1 MRVSRIVLLLGLL
14 LLCSISVVQAQE
26 TDFTPH
32 LDELTIL
39 APNPLALPTPR
50 EDNAYL
56 QELES
61 RLGLQL
67 NFNWVPSADF
77 AAILNTTL
85 ASGDLPDVIAIVNYS
100 PAMVDAIQAGAFLSV
115 EDLGLPEETDGLP
128 GLELMKGGLPWQTSA
143 LNGVNYGIPQSLA
156 TFQVAGS
163 IRGDWMEAVG
173 TPDDPKNTDELRDLL
188 VAFAQNDPDGNG
200 QNDTYGYCI
209 TTAADRFI
217 QGGWGLFMQAF
228 GVPNR
233 WRVEPDGTLINA
245 DVTPE
250 MRATL
255 AYMRDLY
262 AEGVFSPDFAALPF
276 AEVRNQFMGNQCG
289 GLFGNLVAIPDS
301 PQYGAGLRA
310 IVPDAEIHFLVPPAA
325 EGFDPVLWLT
335 PGWERIMFLNARFA
349 SDPEAAHDVLKV
361 IDYFLDPA
369 NEEFIVYG
377 IEGVHHTVSEDGTL
391 VVTDK
396 GTADISWI
404 RAWGPRTIAE
414 YPYANYVKPETYQR
428 TVNFTDAHRDIMIAS
443 PTWGLWPD
451 LGLDNPEP
459 VLNELAATTFDR
471 IVRGDLPLE
480 AFDTFVED
488 WYAQGGQALTDAYTA
503 AYQTANP

>member
-1 MRVSRIVLLLGLL
+1 MKVFYVVLLGLFIF
-14 LLCSISVVQAQE
+14 SAGVVSAQ
-26 TDFTPH
+26 DADLTPH
-32 LDELTIL
+32 LDELTVL

-56 QELES
+56 QELER

-67 NFNWVPSADF
+67 NINWVPSADYD
-77 AAILNTTL
+77 AILNTTL

-100 PAMVDAIQAGAFLSV
+100 PSMVDAIQAGAFLPV
-115 EDLGLPEETDGLP
+115 ADLGLPEETRGLA
-128 GLELMKGGLPWQTSA
+128 GLEAMRDDLSWQTSA
-143 LNGVNYGIPQSLA
+143 LNGVNYGIPHSLA
-156 TFQVAGS
+156 TFQVGGS

-173 TPDDPKNTDELRDLL
+173 MPDDPATVEELRDLL
-188 VAFAQNDPDGNG
+188 IAFTQNDPDGNG

-209 TTAADRFI
+209 TSARDRFI

-233 WRVEPDGTLINA
+233 WRLEPDGTLISA

-250 MRATL
+250 MRDAL

-325 EGFDPVLWLT
+325 EGHASVLWLT
-335 PGWERIMFLNARFA
+335 PGWERIMFLNAAFA
-349 SDPEAAHDVLKV
+349 SDPEAAWDVLKV
-361 IDYFLDPA
+361 MDFFLDPA
-369 NEEFIVYG
+369 NEDFLVYG
-377 IEGVHHTVSEDGTL
+377 LEGIHHTVSDDGTL
-391 VVTDK
+391 VVTDQ
-396 GTADISWI
+396 GTADIGWI
-404 RAWGPRTIAE
+404 RSWGPRTIAE
-414 YPYANYVKPETYQR
+414 YPYANYVRPETYDR
-428 TVNFTDAHRDIMIAS
+428 TIAFTEANRDLMVGS

-459 VLNELAATTFDR
+459 VLNELAATTFDG
-471 IVRGDLPLE
+471 IVRGDLPIE

-503 AYQTANP
+503 AYQNAHP